1 MDVYFYEAFEE
12 EAKALQSYM
21 PSHVRAGYT
30 WKTIQESG
38 DRTPPARLISVRTQ
52 SYLPPDWGEDLDGI
66 LSRSTGYDH
75 LIAYRNRCNA
85 NPALGYLPL
94 YCNRAVAE
102 QAALLWMACLRK
114 LEQQRSQFLKFQSD
128 GLTGSECRGK
138 RLLVVGVGNIG
149 SEIVNIGR
157 GLQMEVRGVDIVEK
171 YPDVTYVSG
180 EEGIAWADIICC
192 SMNLTQVNAGYFS
205 YDLLKRAKPGI
216 IFINIARGE
225 LSPCTGLLKLVEE
238 GRIAGLALDVYNHES
253 ELAVSLR
260 EGRPSQDPEVQT
272 VHRLATYPNVIM
284 TPHNAFNTEEAV
296 QTKSEHSVRQLIHL
310 MEEGRFEWPVPAE

>member
-1 MDVYFYEAFEE
+1 MDIYFYEAFEE

-21 PSHVRAGYT
+21 PPQIRAGYT

-38 DRTPPARLISVRTQ
+38 DSTPPAKIISVRTQ
-52 SYLPPDWGEDLDGI
+52 SHLPLEWGGHLDGI

-75 LIAYRNRCNA
+75 LIAYRNACDA
-85 NPALGYLPL
+85 DPALGYLPL
-94 YCNRAVAE
+94 YCNRSVAE

-114 LEQQRSQFLKFQSD
+114 LELQRIQFREFQRD

-149 SEIVNIGR
+149 SEIVHIGR
-157 GLQMEVRGVDIVEK
+157 GLEMEVRGVDIVEK
-171 YPDVTYVSG
+171 FSDVTYIG
-180 EEGIAWADIICC
+180 RDEGIAWADIICC
-192 SMNLTQVNAGYFS
+192 SMNLTKANAGYFS
-205 YDLLKRAKPGI
+205 YDLLKRSKRGI

-238 GRIAGLALDVYNHES
+238 DHIAGLALDVYNHES

-260 EGRPSQDPEVQT
+260 EGRPSKDPEVQT
-272 VHRLATYPNVIM
+272 VHALTAYPNVIM

-296 QTKSEHSVRQLIHL
+296 QTKSEHSVRQLIQL
-310 MEEGRFEWPVPAE
+310 MKQGRFEWPVPAE